1 MYFPTDPRNLAG
13 KRPPIAPDILDEGDP
28 VALARLVVLH
38 PLRMMHEDFTVII
51 RAQKNP
57 KPLCEIQDL
66 IVPVCLSSLRRSSQ
80 FARMGF
86 CASAAFKSAIST
98 RNVSSG
104 SSMWRR

>member
-51 RAQKNP
+51 RA
-57 KPLCEIQDL
+57 
-66 IVPVCLSSLRRSSQ
+66 
-80 FARMGF
+80 
-86 CASAAFKSAIST
+86 
-98 RNVSSG
+98 
-104 SSMWRR
+104 